1 MSQRPP
7 GKRQVNQYD
16 KAIKENLEI
25 TLPLIIKEVLRL
37 EIVESEELPDDIQHT
52 KERKPDL
59 LKRVTDREGNRFVLQ
74 IEFQSKNESEM
85 VYRMCEYQTMLMRK
99 YKLPV
104 RQYVICLHFSTPTI
118 RRSRC

>member
-59 LKRVTDREGNRFVLQ
+59 LKRAGADLGN
-74 IEFQSKNESEM
+74 
-85 VYRMCEYQTMLMRK
+85 
-99 YKLPV
+99 
-104 RQYVICLHFSTPTI
+104 
-118 RRSRC
+118 